1 MPSYPYHTPRASGI
15 MDPEQLAQLQQV
27 FAEACHRNRIAPA
40 TEAAKITAK
49 RLLTA
54 FRSGVSD
61 RKLLMWLV
69 TNPTY
74 HFGAPTKRLRGT
86 LTEIELDLVGVGH
99 EIARRTGSKTPAASL
114 IAANAQWKKLR
125 L

>member
-1 MPSYPYHTPRASGI
+1 MPSLPYPTPRASGI

-40 TEAAKITAK
+40 TEAAEITAK

-69 TNPTY
+69 TYPTC
-74 HFGAPTKRLRGT
+74 HIGAPTKRLRGT

-99 EIARRTGSKTPAASL
+99 EIARRPVAIRPL
-114 IAANAQWKKLR
+114 PL
-125 L
+125 

>member
-1 MPSYPYHTPRASGI
+1 MPSLPCPTPRASGI

-40 TEAAKITAK
+40 TEAAEITAK

-69 TNPTY
+69 TYPTY
-74 HFGAPTKRLRGT
+74 HIGAPERLRGT

-99 EIARRTGSKTPAASL
+99 EIARRPVAIRPL
-114 IAANAQWKKLR
+114 PL
-125 L
+125 